1 MDEVELKIAL
11 LKFIS
16 FYLFSDFHHVSSF
29 KNIYVY
35 IMFLYMYAYTH
46 NIYVYVCV
54 YVYMCVCTWVSV
66 LKINLL

>member
-35 IMFLYMYAYTH
+35 IMFLYMY
-46 NIYVYVCV
+46 IYMHIHTIYMFMYVCM
-54 YVYMCVCTWVSV
+54 YICVCV
-66 LKINLL
+66 LEFQS